1 MTPYS
6 YLSILIIGADVAITT
21 VLLFGVWRALRAT
34 GRTSTDVLGVVLTLG
49 GILFGWL
56 AVALFL
62 GGLGI
67 FRTAY
72 DQRFPYIALAMGIPI
87 VIGALLVRGSIR
99 VREIIDAVPQN
110 WLVGFQL
117 YRVVGAVFLVLYA
130 AGLLPGIFALP
141 AGYGDVFVGL
151 TALLVAIGY
160 ARYHSQCDQFVALW
174 NWFGIADL
182 VIAVATG
189 FLSSPSRF
197 QIFSLDAPNL
207 LIGSFPLVMIPIYA
221 VPLSIVLHL
230 ASLTKLRQGKN
241 SRIHEFKNSRSDQNP
256 NFLTS

>member
-6 YLSILIIGADVAITT
+6 YLSILIVGADVAITT
-21 VLLFGVWRALRAT
+21 VLLFGVRRALLAT
-34 GRTSTDVLGVVLTLG
+34 GRTSTDVRGIMWTLG
-49 GILFGWL
+49 GMLFGWL
-56 AVALFL
+56 ALALFL
-62 GGLGI
+62 GWLNI

-87 VIGALLVRGSIR
+87 VIGAALIRWSGR
-99 VREIIDAVPQN
+99 VREIIDVMPQN

-117 YRVVGAVFLVLYA
+117 YRVVGAIFLVLYA
-130 AGLLPGIFALP
+130 AGLLPGIFAIP

-151 TALLVAIGY
+151 TAPLVAIGY
-160 ARYHSQCDQFVALW
+160 ARYHSQSDQFVALW

-189 FLSSPSRF
+189 FLSAPSRL
-197 QIFSLDAPNL
+197 QMFSLDAPNL

-241 SRIHEFKNSRSDQNP
+241 ARMHEFKNSRSDQNP

>member
-6 YLSILIIGADVAITT
+6 YLSILIVGADVAITT
-21 VLLFGVWRALRAT
+21 VLLFGVRRALLAT
-34 GRTSTDVLGVVLTLG
+34 GRTSTDVRGIMWTLG
-49 GILFGWL
+49 GMLFGWL
-56 AVALFL
+56 ALALFL
-62 GGLGI
+62 GWLNI

-87 VIGALLVRGSIR
+87 VIGAALIRWSGR
-99 VREIIDAVPQN
+99 VREIIDVVPQN

-117 YRVVGAVFLVLYA
+117 YRVVGAIFLVLYA
-130 AGLLPGIFALP
+130 AGLLPGIFAIP

-151 TALLVAIGY
+151 TAPLVAIGY
-160 ARYHSQCDQFVALW
+160 ARYHSQSDQFVALW

-189 FLSSPSRF
+189 FLSAPSRL
-197 QIFSLDAPNL
+197 QMFSLDAPNL

-241 SRIHEFKNSRSDQNP
+241 ARMHEFKNSRSDQNP

>member
-6 YLSILIIGADVAITT
+6 YLSILIVGADVAITT
-21 VLLFGVWRALRAT
+21 VLLFGVRRALLAT
-34 GRTSTDVLGVVLTLG
+34 GRTSDVRGIMWTLG
-49 GILFGWL
+49 GMLFGWL
-56 AVALFL
+56 ALALFL
-62 GGLGI
+62 GWLNI

-87 VIGALLVRGSIR
+87 VIGAALIRWSGR
-99 VREIIDAVPQN
+99 VREIIDVVPQN

-117 YRVVGAVFLVLYA
+117 YRVVGAIFLVLYA
-130 AGLLPGIFALP
+130 AGLLPGIFAIP

-151 TALLVAIGY
+151 TAPLVAIGY
-160 ARYHSQCDQFVALW
+160 ARYHSQSDQFVALW

-189 FLSSPSRF
+189 FLSAPSRL
-197 QIFSLDAPNL
+197 QMFSLDAPNL

-241 SRIHEFKNSRSDQNP
+241 ARMHEFKNSRSDQNP

>member
-1 MTPYS
+1 MLPINLYS
-6 YLSILIIGADVAITT
+6 FLSIVIIGADVAITT
-21 VLLFGVWRALRAT
+21 VLLFGVWRALLAT
-34 GRTSTDVLGVVLTLG
+34 GRTSTDVRRVVLTLG

-62 GGLGI
+62 GSLGI

-72 DQRFPYIALAMGIPI
+72 NQRFPYIALAMGIPI
-87 VIGALLVRGSIR
+87 VVGALLIRGSRR
-99 VREIIDAVPQN
+99 VREIVDAVPQN
-110 WLVGFQL
+110 WLVGFQF
-117 YRVVGAVFLVLYA
+117 YRVVGAIFLVLYA
-130 AGLLPGIFALP
+130 AGLLPGVFALP
-141 AGYGDVFVGL
+141 AGFGDVLVGL
-151 TALLVAIGY
+151 TALLVATGY
-160 ARYHSQCDQFVALW
+160 ARHHTKRDQFVALW

-182 VIAVATG
+182 VVAVATG
-189 FLSSPSRF
+189 FFSAPSPF

-241 SRIHEFKNSRSDQNP
+241 SRIHELLDPRSP
-256 NFLTS
+256 EIPAS